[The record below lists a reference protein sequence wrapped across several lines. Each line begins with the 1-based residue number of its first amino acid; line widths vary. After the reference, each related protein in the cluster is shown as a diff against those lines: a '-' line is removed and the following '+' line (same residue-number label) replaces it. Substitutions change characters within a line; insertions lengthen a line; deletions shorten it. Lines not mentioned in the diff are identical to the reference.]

1 MHDLRSVGQSTGQ
14 LFIGRVTIVPTWE
27 KRIPR
32 VADGEKKM
40 LLYCA
45 VITEDLLI
53 DWIGLALW
61 TISSPGD
68 ESDGHAG

>member
-1 MHDLRSVGQSTGQ
+1 MHDLWSLGQSIAQ
-14 LFIGRVTIVPTWE
+14 VLIGRVAIVPMWE

-40 LLYCA
+40 LRYCA
-45 VITEDLLI
+45 VITEDLVI

-61 TISSPGD
+61 AISSSGD